1 MTAMTVDSVIV
12 RAIDRDTYL
21 SYNYFQ

>member
-21 SYNYFQ
+21 YYNYFQ